1 MNGPAPAPVQWA
13 TANGLT
19 PRRVTENW
27 TGGRSSHL
35 ILECAAAAPGGT
47 IAWAF
52 GRSMNSEGMVS
63 NLTLRNG

>member
-19 PRRVTENW
+19 QEELMRGLGLPVP
-27 TGGRSSHL
+27 G
-35 ILECAAAAPGGT
+35 GGT

-52 GRSMNSEGMVS
+52 GRSTNSEGVVS